1 MNTLPKVK
9 RLGVR
14 DDPTDFSIIHRIYC
28 ENGQWYIKDTIGRLF
43 RFEDV
48 TDDGLAF
55 YPKWGWLYTFVRP
68 YDIALIRRATAE
80 GCV

>member
-1 MNTLPKVK
+1 MVWSYIA
-9 RLGVR
+9 
-14 DDPTDFSIIHRIYC
+14 TDFSIIHKIYC
-28 ENGQWYIKDTIGRLF
+28 ENGQWYIKDTFGRLF

-55 YPKWGWLYTFVRP
+55 HPRLGWLTTFVLP
-68 YDIALIRRATAE
+68 QDIALIRYATAE